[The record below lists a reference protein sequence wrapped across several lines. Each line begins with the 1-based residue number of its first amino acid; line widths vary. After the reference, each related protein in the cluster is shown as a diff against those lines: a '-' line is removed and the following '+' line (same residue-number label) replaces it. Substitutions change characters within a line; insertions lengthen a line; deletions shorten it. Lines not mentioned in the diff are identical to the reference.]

1 MALLVVSTGGA
12 SEVATSTVTAVPPG
26 FTVKTNCVLCPIAT
40 VTFSYLASPNPL
52 AAVVTTSY
60 VPGGTC
66 NRRKNPSSL
75 VVIVR
80 LKPAPEP
87 VVVVAL
93 AVSFAVV
100 IVKVKLGT
108 TAPAASL
115 TEPSILPVVSCPR
128 ATVDRQ
134 RTSEHRSVM
143 YVILFFIFY
152 SFRKF
157 ASR

>member
-66 NRRKNPSSL
+66 KTRKNPSSL

-80 LKPAPEP
+80 LKPVLMP
-87 VVVVAL
+87 VDVVPDAVLFAL
-93 AVSFAVV
+93 VTVMV
-100 IVKVKLGT
+100 TLGT

-115 TEPSILPVVSCPR
+115 TVPSILPVVSCPK
-128 ATVDRQ
+128 TVTTDKQ
-134 RTSEHRSVM
+134 KT
-143 YVILFFIFY
+143 I
-152 SFRKF
+152 K
-157 ASR
+157 